1 MAIRKNLLHFP
12 EKAINMILARAHCSL
27 SIICIGAEEAAQVG
41 RMRKENR

>member
-12 EKAINMILARAHCSL
+12 EKQLTWFSPELTAL
-27 SIICIGAEEAAQVG
+27 SIICIGAKEAAQVG